1 MTDEEIISLY
11 FDRSEEAIAATQ
23 RKYDSYCRAIVGR
36 SLGSARDAEE
46 IISDTWL
53 KAWNSIPPQ
62 NPPSLKVYLGRLVRH
77 LSIDRLRT
85 NTRRKRNREFDVAL
99 DELEN
104 CALPEETNESDM
116 TALTAA
122 LDEFLEGLE
131 PTDRKLFVG
140 RYWHLYPVSKLAQA
154 YGLSESNTSVK
165 LHRMREK
172 LRVYLTER
180 GFSV

>member
-1 MTDEEIISLY
+1 MEDRDIISLY
-11 FDRSEEAIAATQ
+11 FARDEKAIKESS
-23 RKYDSYCRAIVGR
+23 RKYGNYVTGISMSILRNAP
-36 SLGSARDAEE
+36 DAEE
-46 IISDTWL
+46 CVNDTWL

-62 NPPSLKVYLGRLVRH
+62 TPPSLKVYLGRLVRH

-85 NTRRKRNREFDVAL
+85 ITRLKRNREYEVAL
-99 DELEN
+99 DELAD
-104 CALPEETNESDM
+104 CALPEEEDV

-154 YGLSESNTSVK
+154 YGLTVGNTSVK